1 MKVTD
6 IDQRDPRRCTAHN
19 RAGAPCGKFAMRGMT
34 VCRNHG
40 GANPQ
45 AQAKAAEMVEI
56 AELRLRNLA
65 PRAVAELESLVTHA
79 SSEAVRLGAANSL
92 VDRAVGR
99 ATEKI
104 QVAAAI
110 TVRRPWL
117 DLGLDAPRPTQG
129 QRGGSTGL

>member
-1 MKVTD
+1 MDETSVEP
-6 IDQRDPRRCTAHN
+6 RDPRKCTAHN
-19 RAGAPCGKFAMRGMT
+19 RSGAPCEKFSMKGQAI
-34 VCRNHG
+34 CRAHS
-40 GANPQ
+40 GASPQ
-45 AQAKAAEMVEI
+45 AKPKAAEMVEL

-65 PRAVAELESLVTHA
+65 PRAISELESLVTHA

-110 TVRRPWL
+110 TVRRPW
-117 DLGLDAPRPTQG
+117 
-129 QRGGSTGL
+129 